1 MTPIEKLFNDTYDF
15 NLYAG
20 NLKDVTL
27 DSLKDQL
34 KVLQEEV
41 RETGEA
47 LDKNNAV
54 EVLDGCVDVL
64 VVVMGMLAKLARKGI
79 DVGQSMKLVG
89 ENNLTKV
96 LQDYSIA
103 EQTVAESKVP
113 LYIYPSPLKDVFVVK
128 RQGDNKITKPKGFK
142 SVDLS
147 GCIPVGLDKL

>member
-1 MTPIEKLFNDTYDF
+1 MTPIEKLCNDTYDF

-47 LDKNNAV
+47 LDENNAV
-54 EVLDGCVDVL
+54 EVLDGCIDVL
-64 VVVMGMLAKLARKGI
+64 VVVMGMLHKLDRKGI
-79 DVGQSMKLVG
+79 NTSLAMKLVG

-96 LQDYSIA
+96 LQDYTIA
-103 EQTVAESKVP
+103 EQTVSESKVP

-128 RQGDNKITKPKGFK
+128 RQGDNKIMKPKGFK

-147 GCIPVGLDKL
+147 GCIPVGLAKL